1 MDKRWLAISIIL
13 IIGLGCMYWVAST
26 STSVGSAV
34 TIVNDVSVTLPHGFK
49 ISVSDADQATLIDE
63 STNETIFIKYLSDGN
78 NSLKEFNKEIKAMN
92 GNSTLEITGNSSN
105 KTVHTLYCKNLNK
118 NNNYSLTYF
127 EKFDRTILIKSENYD
142 NAEKQKSDAMYII
155 NNLQPDYKQ
164 NRS

>member
-1 MDKRWLAISIIL
+1 MDKRWLTISIIL

-63 STNETIFIKYLSDGN
+63 GSNETIFMKYLSDGN
-78 NSLKEFNKEIKAMN
+78 NSLNEYKKEIKAMS
-92 GNSTLEITGNSSN
+92 GNSALEIVDNSSN
-105 KTVHTLYCKNLNK
+105 KTVHTLYCKNWDK
-118 NNNYSLTYF
+118 DANYSLTYF
-127 EKFDRTILIKSENYD
+127 EKFDRTLLIKMENYD
-142 NAEKQKSDAMYII
+142 DTEKQNSDMMYII

-164 NRS
+164 SRS